1 MTRQEAIKQVRERW
15 ERQKLNPE
23 NYPNVFISDV
33 DITMGCNCGHVFIH
47 PETCPAYQAAEVEET
62 EVEGEGSDTG
72 DPNEMEHSQHGYSY
86 GKFQ

>member
-33 DITMGCNCGHVFIH
+33 DITMGCNCGRVFIH
-47 PETCPAYQAAEVEET
+47 PESCPAYQTVEVEEET
-62 EVEGEGSDTG
+62 EREGSDTG
-72 DPNEMEHSQHGYSY
+72 DPNEMEHNQHGYCY